1 MTSDNRSLRGTFI
14 PPSFD
19 TAGEVENITDI
30 VERLCRNLNL
40 RAGDVLDTHSG
51 KLIAWSDPDCIF
63 ARKKRFI
70 EAVSDVKEIM
80 YRIIAEKRELESEVR
95 QEKRRRVE
103 LEDCN

>member
-1 MTSDNRSLRGTFI
+1 MSDNRSLRGIFI

-19 TAGEVENITDI
+19 NAGEVEHITDI

-40 RAGDVLDTHSG
+40 KAGDVLDTHSE
-51 KLIAWSDPDCIF
+51 AFRTDPDCIF